1 MSLTCIWKVF
11 MIWGSCMGPIKIF
24 PEGQAPMGM
33 CDCSV
38 TIILSPFYGPRTSN
52 CCRLT
57 LTHKECSVL
66 MIVHW
71 RTRRAILKHF
81 LLLRLYWTLRVWH
94 RSKFNS
100 VLTRLTLSCTNAK
113 ELNTGLSD
121 QKDSTP
127 PRMKFLA
134 HLFLFAKEFRQLL
147 AWLTKRG
154 QSSGQWL
161 CVTCWAE
168 ISLCKMSPEE
178 ESKQDLPDSS
188 SMSFIPWSPRSETVL
203 GPRGAVSLHGD
214 ACPRGHEFTSVLQ
227 DVSEPINSALAL

>member
-1 MSLTCIWKVF
+1 MLDVTAAVRNIRVPHEPYLRLESFHDLRVMCGANKD
-11 MIWGSCMGPIKIF
+11 F
-24 PEGQAPMGM
+24 PRRPSTDGNVWLFCDHNCTTFLWAQNDQLLQAK
-33 CDCSV
+33 
-38 TIILSPFYGPRTSN
+38 
-52 CCRLT
+52 T

-134 HLFLFAKEFRQLL
+134 HLFLFAKEFRQLH

-154 QSSGQWL
+154 QSYGQ
-161 CVTCWAE
+161 
-168 ISLCKMSPEE
+168 
-178 ESKQDLPDSS
+178 
-188 SMSFIPWSPRSETVL
+188 
-203 GPRGAVSLHGD
+203 
-214 ACPRGHEFTSVLQ
+214 
-227 DVSEPINSALAL
+227 